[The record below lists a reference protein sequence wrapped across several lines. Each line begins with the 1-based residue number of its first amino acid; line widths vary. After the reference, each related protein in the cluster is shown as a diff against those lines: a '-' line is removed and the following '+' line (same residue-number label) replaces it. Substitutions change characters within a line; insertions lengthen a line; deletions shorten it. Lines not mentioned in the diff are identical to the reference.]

1 MNWVAY
7 KELKNISHS
16 SVGWK
21 SEIWMPAS
29 LGSGESPF
37 KTHCKL
43 SLLIPTY
50 EGKRVGYSLTFLM
63 GHWSHLRVS
72 TFMTLIISQRSHI
85 QVSSQWD
92 LAFNIWMWGSHKSV
106 CNTNLAR
113 YILNQKNTLIIN
125 IACQA
130 LNDLPTSYFL
140 SSVKRTPFFMYTIT
154 ESPSIMPSLCLNTCL
169 HSCLIFLL
177 KCVSYLSLPHS

>member
-1 MNWVAY
+1 MEVWDLDASVIGFWW
-7 KELKNISHS
+7 ESFQDSLQTVTSHTHIW
-16 SVGWK
+16 GEK
-21 SEIWMPAS
+21 SWLFFDFPY
-29 LGSGESPF
+29 G
-37 KTHCKL
+37 
-43 SLLIPTY
+43 
-50 EGKRVGYSLTFLM
+50 

-72 TFMTLIISQRSHI
+72 TFMTLIISERPHI

-92 LAFNIWMWGSHKSV
+92 LAFNVWMWGSHKSV